1 MRVWRGVSAAMALSI
16 RSWSVAIR
24 PANAA
29 ALKAWVRITGWKFV
43 VARGTGTAIS
53 RRPSDAVAVGIEDD

>member
-1 MRVWRGVSAAMALSI
+1 MALSI